1 MPSPPSSVIFLDDSS
16 DEDTAASGRRSAPLL
31 VSSSD
36 ESDVG
41 GPSQAKK
48 PRVESS
54 KISFAAEPTA
64 RKGLSYGSG
73 SEEERGEPSDD
84 EIDTSEQSL
93 PRVTKKK
100 VATTKS
106 SVGQYSAT
114 TDSEE
119 DTVEETTQ
127 LRFADSDG
135 RMYSDAMSFS
145 ELQAQQRE
153 FERLRAKAHRVPKA
167 APHNAARRTST
178 AGAKR
183 KASDAVAASH
193 SSPHSR
199 NKSSVMKKTTSP
211 SPFDFDFPGSSDDSS
226 SSSSSPDENRAV
238 VLGSARAKQMSLK
251 DVVAQERELARLRKK
266 SAKKNATAAP
276 PKKKKKKA
284 EPKQHQFSFGARS
297 NDNVVDGTEWSS
309 CEPSDNGE
317 DDDIEKYKPEASFE
331 PEPLLNESSSES
343 EKNSDD
349 EYMPSRPKQQAKSPA
364 QPAATASCQKVKSEN
379 SSKGKKPTQSNK
391 PAKSK
396 RKGKN
401 NSRSSSA
408 KSAAQ
413 PPPPVQIQI
422 VSDTLD
428 HRRNATDTVMHAT
441 VWRNVFFDT
450 APPNL
455 LPLDSE
461 IASPFNSEFDRPLL
475 TYDVDGDL
483 RSKCKL
489 VPHFGKSKQFISSTL
504 ENSESEL
511 SVSQED
517 MDTRVTDVIQ
527 RELPR
532 IRACH
537 QRKTSAII
545 AEAQTKV
552 KTYLNARETHR
563 AHHPQAQAKRLGDVS
578 PLEKSLLNQMKQENL
593 TQSLSL
599 GYTNVWGE
607 TISVEER
614 LFPHDVNQLPYI
626 RPMSKSTA
634 YVGVRANVRVE
645 DDPIMRYKPYFG
657 EDDDGADIDVAWYDA
672 VGSKDPNLSSG
683 LDGEVNEFLLRL
695 IVRECGTSDKVF
707 NALKKVPG
715 FAQAYSDYSEI
726 KKLDDSMRLA
736 ARRLKEANEL
746 ISNKPAAFPLAK
758 VATLEPALSNRE
770 DFQKTLEERFAPPPT
785 YFDSNLARGHASR
798 GYGLGLRSTDDYTE
812 LLVTY
817 RDMFCRICY
826 VYHCVEH
833 GIEHPLPSHR
843 VDPINPP
850 LFLSPVA
857 LAANAKRNHN
867 EYVESS
873 NQTPESCASTVS
885 PPASANALD
894 SASCSADENAK
905 REDSHSHSGD
915 IHTDEDVG
923 MEDGSSEM
931 CYETVTDEEVTTS
944 GNLHETRRSSR
955 SLTRISTL
963 ASRSLKKQAWRPS
976 RRKPSR
982 THRVQL
988 YPQVPD
994 ESEHLDDSH
1003 YEQVTAIV
1011 KKSLQADVKCS
1022 DECWKTES
1030 LSTVADGAT
1039 NEMKGD
1045 SKSLSDTELVLL
1057 QKLRAIIGD
1066 NPCIISSM
1074 VKSTTCKEVGAF
1086 LESERQSKPIRTSS
1100 MDEMPLSPDGRL
1112 NNNGR
1117 KRGRARSSRSSNNRI
1132 LLNRTRNN
1140 RLKDKGANH
1149 EYEPCNHEG
1158 ACDTNDCS
1166 CMTRDHTCD
1175 KACSCSRDCP
1185 NRFPGCKCSLGNC
1198 RTKACPCFVA
1208 ARECNPDTC
1217 FTCGASEVPALIF
1230 DEERRNMSALD
1241 LGICCN
1247 VNILRGLHKK
1257 IGVAYSTTHGWGAFA
1272 TEPIKRGEFIYEY
1285 HGALLSQDEAERRGS
1300 IYDKMTISFLF
1311 DVDDDSVVD
1320 AIRKGNKSK
1329 FANHSAVYQK
1339 CKGKVLTVG
1348 GGEHRISIWAQ
1359 QDIAKGEELFFDYG
1373 YHGETAPDWSQL
1385 RIKGSVRHG
1394 PKKKS
1399 EEGDK
1404 KEDHQ
1409 G

>member
-106 SVGQYSAT
+106 SVGH
-114 TDSEE
+114 
-119 DTVEETTQ
+119 
-127 LRFADSDG
+127 DG

-251 DVVAQERELARLRKK
+251 DVVAQE
-266 SAKKNATAAP
+266 P
-276 PKKKKKKA
+276 
-284 EPKQHQFSFGARS
+284 
-297 NDNVVDGTEWSS
+297 
-309 CEPSDNGE
+309 
-317 DDDIEKYKPEASFE
+317 
-331 PEPLLNESSSES
+331 
-343 EKNSDD
+343 
-349 EYMPSRPKQQAKSPA
+349 
-364 QPAATASCQKVKSEN
+364 
-379 SSKGKKPTQSNK
+379 
-391 PAKSK
+391 KSK

-475 TYDVDGDL
+475 TY
-483 RSKCKL
+483 
-489 VPHFGKSKQFISSTL
+489 
-504 ENSESEL
+504 
-511 SVSQED
+511 
-517 MDTRVTDVIQ
+517 
-527 RELPR
+527 
-532 IRACH
+532 
-537 QRKTSAII
+537 
-545 AEAQTKV
+545 
-552 KTYLNARETHR
+552 
-563 AHHPQAQAKRLGDVS
+563 
-578 PLEKSLLNQMKQENL
+578 
-593 TQSLSL
+593 
-599 GYTNVWGE
+599 
-607 TISVEER
+607 
-614 LFPHDVNQLPYI
+614 
-626 RPMSKSTA
+626 
-634 YVGVRANVRVE
+634 GVRANVRVE

-770 DFQKTLEERFAPPPT
+770 DFQKTLEER
-785 YFDSNLARGHASR
+785 
-798 GYGLGLRSTDDYTE
+798 
-812 LLVTY
+812 
-817 RDMFCRICY
+817 
-826 VYHCVEH
+826 
-833 GIEHPLPSHR
+833 
-843 VDPINPP
+843 
-850 LFLSPVA
+850 
-857 LAANAKRNHN
+857 
-867 EYVESS
+867 
-873 NQTPESCASTVS
+873 
-885 PPASANALD
+885 
-894 SASCSADENAK
+894 CSADENAK

-931 CYETVTDEEVTTS
+931 CYETVTDEE
-944 GNLHETRRSSR
+944 
-955 SLTRISTL
+955 
-963 ASRSLKKQAWRPS
+963 
-976 RRKPSR
+976 
-982 THRVQL
+982 L

-1011 KKSLQADVKCS
+1011 KKSLQAD
-1022 DECWKTES
+1022 
-1030 LSTVADGAT
+1030 
-1039 NEMKGD
+1039 
-1045 SKSLSDTELVLL
+1045 
-1057 QKLRAIIGD
+1057 LRAIIGD

-1086 LESERQSKPIRTSS
+1086 LESERQS
-1100 MDEMPLSPDGRL
+1100 
-1112 NNNGR
+1112 
-1117 KRGRARSSRSSNNRI
+1117 
-1132 LLNRTRNN
+1132 
-1140 RLKDKGANH
+1140 
-1149 EYEPCNHEG
+1149 
-1158 ACDTNDCS
+1158 
-1166 CMTRDHTCD
+1166 
-1175 KACSCSRDCP
+1175 
-1185 NRFPGCKCSLGNC
+1185 
-1198 RTKACPCFVA
+1198 
-1208 ARECNPDTC
+1208 
-1217 FTCGASEVPALIF
+1217 
-1230 DEERRNMSALD
+1230 
-1241 LGICCN
+1241 ICCN

-1348 GGEHRISIWAQ
+1348 GGE
-1359 QDIAKGEELFFDYG
+1359 ELFFDYG